1 MCLNMQCDNFEY
13 MSSSN
18 TINSFRLFIHFIC
31 QGLQGENLLYSG
43 KLINT
48 VLTKLYQPLCARG

>member
-48 VLTKLYQPLCARG
+48 VFN